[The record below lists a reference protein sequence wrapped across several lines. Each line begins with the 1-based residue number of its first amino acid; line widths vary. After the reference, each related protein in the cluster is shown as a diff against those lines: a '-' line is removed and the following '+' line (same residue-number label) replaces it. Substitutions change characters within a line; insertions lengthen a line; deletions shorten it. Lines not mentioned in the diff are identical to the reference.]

1 LSAVAPGIPSSGKG
15 CQSRGEWSPSARSR
29 REPRVEHAQGGGRRQ
44 IQPRRIDL
52 DEQRLAAQADEGH
65 RQRVMA
71 GVTEDDEAGAVQQ
84 LVAPLDENLA
94 PAMFAQRP
102 PQIRRRAR
110 DDDTAF
116 VELRQRVAQGAA
128 SGAAGRRAPVL
139 GSHGGAG

>member
-1 LSAVAPGIPSSGKG
+1 MK
-15 CQSRGEWSPSARSR
+15 
-29 REPRVEHAQGGGRRQ
+29 RV
-44 IQPRRIDL
+44 L
-52 DEQRLAAQADEGH
+52 CK
-65 RQRVMA
+65 
-71 GVTEDDEAGAVQQ
+71 Q

-128 SGAAGRRAPVL
+128 SGAAGRRASQGVMVAPVDRRL
-139 GSHGGAG
+139 AAREGEPDQRIEQIMPVAGTRGDRALAVSTLLVALVVRNGPDNSPARSGTSRSPAV